1 MRMFVEYNFISNDIA
16 HKLMM
21 IPVNYW
27 CGKNVDTITLSIK
40 DGCINVNVL
49 LDDGSSKTF
58 LKEISSTYK
67 FYCDTDSAKDEITKI
82 VNTLREDVK
91 IFSSKNYLNKLYG
104 KDSTMGKAISNKQGF
119 MKLCDNMDNL
129 TSQLGPDNI
138 KLMRFENNEAILQV
152 FDREVTVN
160 LDEVEN
166 MDYKQFMFNIAEAYS
181 DENVNKES

>member
-1 MRMFVEYNFISNDIA
+1 MS
-16 HKLMM
+16 
-21 IPVNYW
+21 
-27 CGKNVDTITLSIK
+27 
-40 DGCINVNVL
+40 
-49 LDDGSSKTF
+49 
-58 LKEISSTYK
+58 
-67 FYCDTDSAKDEITKI
+67 
-82 VNTLREDVK
+82 
-91 IFSSKNYLNKLYG
+91 
-104 KDSTMGKAISNKQGF
+104 KAISNKKGF

-181 DENVNKES
+181 DEDVNKES

>member
-1 MRMFVEYNFISNDIA
+1 MRMFVEYDTIA
-16 HKLMM
+16 QAVANKMM
-21 IPVNYW
+21 LVPLCYW
-27 CGKNVDTITLSIK
+27 CGKNVMNITISNKGREIELKITLTGYESNLFYEDIS
-40 DGCINVNVL
+40 DFNNYVNN
-49 LDDGSSKTF
+49 
-58 LKEISSTYK
+58 
-67 FYCDTDSAKDEITKI
+67 DSANDELLTIA
-82 VNTLREDVK
+82 NSLRNKVK
-91 IFSSKNYLNKLYG
+91 RFSMSNGG
-104 KDSTMGKAISNKQGF
+104 KDSTMGKAISNKKGF

-181 DENVNKES
+181 DEDVNKES